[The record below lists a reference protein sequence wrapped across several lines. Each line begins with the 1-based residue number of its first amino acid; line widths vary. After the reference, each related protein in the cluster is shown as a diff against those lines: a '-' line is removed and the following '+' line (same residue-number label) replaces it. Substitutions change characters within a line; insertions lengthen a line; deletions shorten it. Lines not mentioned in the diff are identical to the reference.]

1 MMRSGYVFFLVGCLV
16 FSLGC
21 EPIQSLE
28 ESKSSVSDPESNTTQ
43 DWKNTQQV
51 QQDVRRAMVATF
63 EGDVD
68 TLLDLTHEKVLE
80 VVDDPEVAREAL
92 RRVLASFQEYN
103 TSMDELEFTA
113 EPYFLESEKSHFVVV
128 PTRMVMTINEKKVEA
143 IGYEFGQKKKTESK
157 WRYIAGKKVNPQT
170 VGELFPDFP
179 SDFQFPEMSMNVL

>member
-1 MMRSGYVFFLVGCLV
+1 MRFVCLV
-16 FSLGC
+16 FLIVGLGC
-21 EPIQSLE
+21 KPIESLE
-28 ESKSSVSDPESNTTQ
+28 SSDTSSTAKSGESVSPQ
-43 DWKNTQQV
+43 DWKDTQQV

-68 TLLDLTHEKVLE
+68 TLLDLTHEKVLD

-113 EPYFLESEKSHFVVV
+113 EPYFLESEKSHFVVI

-143 IGYEFGQKKKTESK
+143 IGYEFGQKKKTESE

-179 SDFQFPEMSMNVL
+179 SGFQFPEISMNVL